1 MTTPEVGFNFKD
13 IYLQAGDYWQ
23 RLKPFFPRAGSLLM
37 PQFIFFND
45 PGGQLPFVVDNSGK
59 KPLQPESL
67 PEELTSR
74 GLHSAA
80 IYINHL
86 HTVGINLQEIS
97 RHQELDM
104 DLDLSEE
111 ITHAATCIDG
121 GEIWM
126 LSRGMEAFDGF
137 MPGFG
142 SALSQIIKR
151 LNLPFLIMDVNEF
164 FPPLGQCVLLGES
177 YPEHWVWEK
186 AIIEMAPLD
195 FSSKPEVA
203 PLLEKII
210 FHLPRLAGELLV
222 KQYNRDVQAILEDH
236 PSLLK
241 LKGRELFDE
250 YCIPLLINGRLE

>member
-1 MTTPEVGFNFKD
+1 MKTPEVGLNFED
-13 IYLQAGDYWQ
+13 VYLQANSYWQ
-23 RLKPFFPRAGSLLM
+23 RLKPFFPRADKLSM

-45 PGGQLPFVVDNSGK
+45 SGGQPPFLVDNFGK
-59 KPLQPESL
+59 KSLQPEIL

-86 HTVGINLQEIS
+86 HIIGINLQEIS
-97 RHQELDM
+97 RHQELDLA
-104 DLDLSEE
+104 LDLSEE

-126 LSRGMEAFDGF
+126 LPRGMETFDGF

-142 SALSQIIKR
+142 LALSQIIER
-151 LNLPFLIMDVNEF
+151 LRLPFAVMDVNEF
-164 FPPLGQCVLLGES
+164 FPPLGQCALLGET
-177 YPEHWVWEK
+177 YPEHWVWQT
-186 AIIEMAPLD
+186 AIIDMAALD

-222 KQYNRDVQAILEDH
+222 KQYNRDVQAILEDN

-250 YCIPLLINGRLE
+250 YCIPLLINGRLK